1 MLTKTLSIKFMIL
14 NLDIL
19 KFLPIKIYIN
29 LNICIFIFFSE
40 IIVDLANIF
49 YFVILFD
56 KKCLY
61 L

>member
-56 KKCLY
+56 KKYLY